1 MLRATALAGISILT
15 VSVAC
20 AQTFE
25 NPSNEPTVGVYM
37 DFDAAPVGTSLEVMQ
52 REVDK
57 LLRPA
62 GVKVNW
68 RLVRENHGDETYSRL
83 VVLKFIGAC
92 RADWSVQTREEDGA
106 APVGDTKVAEG
117 RVLPFSEVRCDV
129 VRQALSYLA
138 PASSKEQRQEA
149 LGLAMGRVVAHELYH
164 VLARTTLHTEKGLA
178 KASQTLRDLVS
189 KQSITFAAHDAEAI
203 RKGFEAQTN

>member
-20 AQTFE
+20 AQNAE
-25 NPSNEPTVGVYM
+25 NPSNSPTLAVYM
-37 DFDAAPVGTSLEVMQ
+37 AFDTAPVGNSLEVMQ

-57 LLRPA
+57 LLKPA
-62 GVKVNW
+62 GVTVNW
-68 RLVRENHGDETYSRL
+68 RLVRENHGDETHSRL

-92 RADWSVQTREEDGA
+92 RADWSVQTRGDDGA
-106 APVGDTKVAEG
+106 AVGDTQVAEG

-138 PASSKEQRQEA
+138 PASSKEQRQ
-149 LGLAMGRVVAHELYH
+149 
-164 VLARTTLHTEKGLA
+164 
-178 KASQTLRDLVS
+178 
-189 KQSITFAAHDAEAI
+189 
-203 RKGFEAQTN
+203 

>member
-20 AQTFE
+20 AQNAE
-25 NPSNEPTVGVYM
+25 NPSNPPTLAVYM
-37 DFDAAPVGTSLEVMQ
+37 DFDTAPVGNSLEVMQ

-57 LLRPA
+57 LLKPA
-62 GVKVNW
+62 GVTVNW
-68 RLVRENHGDETYSRL
+68 RLVRENHGVETHSRL

-92 RADWSVQTREEDGA
+92 RADWSVQTHGDDGA
-106 APVGDTKVAEG
+106 AVGDTQVAEG

-164 VLARTTLHTEKGLA
+164 VLARTTSHAEKGLA
-178 KASQTLRDLVS
+178 KASQTLRDLIS
-189 KQSITFAAHDAEAI
+189 KQSITFAAHDTEAI
-203 RKGFEAQTN
+203 RKGFETQTN

>member
-20 AQTFE
+20 AQNGE
-25 NPSNEPTVGVYM
+25 NPSNSPTLAVYM
-37 DFDAAPVGTSLEVMQ
+37 DFDTAPVGNSLEVMQ

-57 LLRPA
+57 LLKPA
-62 GVKVNW
+62 GVTVNW
-68 RLVRENHGDETYSRL
+68 RLVRENRGDETHSRL

-92 RADWSVQTREEDGA
+92 RADWSVQTHGDDGA
-106 APVGDTKVAEG
+106 AVGDTQVAEG

-164 VLARTTLHTEKGLA
+164 VLARTTSHAEKGLA
-178 KASQTLRDLVS
+178 KASQTLRDLIS
-189 KQSITFAAHDAEAI
+189 KQSITFAAHDTEAI
-203 RKGFEAQTN
+203 RKGFETQTN